1 MEAIFFKIV
10 QGIAIRL
17 LSERLFAGLLVMG
30 MDAISKRTTNTVD
43 DKLTRDVADALGRS
57 DLLDK
62 E

>member
-1 MEAIFFKIV
+1 MEAIFLKIA

-30 MDAISKRTTNTVD
+30 MQYVSRKTENTID
-43 DKLTRDVADALGRS
+43 DKLTADVADALGRS

-62 E
+62 